1 MFDAAGRA
9 TALMGVD
16 GLVVVHSKDATL
28 VCKKESAEKLKDL
41 VKTLPERFR

>member
-1 MFDAAGRA
+1 
-9 TALMGVD
+9 MGVD